1 MSLMTGQSMRCVHR
15 SPMERWTATQ
25 EMEPGMFDASGIGP
39 PDAYCLDLAQV
50 LRVSGHSIGATHVK
64 SGPE

>member
-1 MSLMTGQSMRCVHR
+1 MSLMTGQTMRCVHR
-15 SPMERWTATQ
+15 SPMERWTATH
-25 EMEPGMFDASGIGP
+25 EMVPEMFDAAGIRRT
-39 PDAYCLDLAQV
+39 DASCLDLAQV